1 MTIAPSE
8 QAVTTQPD
16 EAASHSCLPRLGT
29 FLAFPVP
36 DGEGIWRDS
45 ESPAKSES
53 STKSEA
59 EGSTEHQLHIIPICV
74 PCLGKNR
81 WLATGPESRLC
92 VPALLWQAV

>member
-1 MTIAPSE
+1 MTISPSE

-29 FLAFPVP
+29 LLAFPVP

-45 ESPAKSES
+45 ESPAESES

-59 EGSTEHQLHIIPICV
+59 EGSTEHQLHVMSSV

-81 WLATGPESRLC
+81 WLATEPESWLC